1 MKKNIKFI
9 GAAAA
14 ALLAV
19 APVVASTA
27 TANAAVTVN
36 NATVTETPATN
47 ANALTVNVSLN
58 ASVNST
64 VSDVLKTVK
73 FSVDGATVN
82 APAKDVEIVN
92 ASTGKALEGT
102 DKLNATTQYAVKAG
116 SFTITGLTTGKE
128 YTVAGGKIGSNAA
141 TKTYSAADLSTNSDA
156 FTSASFGLTDSSLTG
171 TPYFVQDNTVV
182 SSSTVTVDTGST
194 STVKVSD
201 VVSAIEAQNFVAKVT
216 DGGNAVINDQPDVTK
231 AVDSALTAAGITVK
245 DGSFTVPASNVFTVN
260 LTATANNGKSAT
272 LPVTVAFNTK
282 AVSAAEKDTYP
293 VISYNGNK
301 YIGANQAVTLAS
313 NASFNNVKVGGNVD
327 TTAIKDA
334 FTAVVSTNNDSTK
347 LNVSVDTSKVNTAV
361 AGTYPVTVSA
371 TNPSGKTS
379 SVVFNLTVGEAG
391 ATYKTVAQEGNVYTV
406 NGNNATQTTDT
417 VSANQSIATFGTVTI
432 GGVSYTR
439 INSANSNKFVPT
451 SVFTAEQTTSKTIM
465 HVAQYY
471 NKKGEK
477 TTLNGKSTVGAYN
490 EVQVVS
496 EPVTINGSKYYKIA
510 GQDAY
515 VKAGNIDGTSRKLTH
530 NAYIYNN
537 KAKRVQKN
545 TVLKKGTSK
554 TTYGSSFKINGKAYY
569 RIGKNQYVKVANF
582 K

>member
-36 NATVTETPATN
+36 NATVTETPATT
-47 ANALTVNVSLN
+47 ANALTVNVSLD

-82 APAKDVEIVN
+82 AKDVEIVN
-92 ASTGKALEGT
+92 VSTGKALAST
-102 DKLNATTQYAVKAG
+102 DKLNATTNYAVKAG
-116 SFTITGLTTGKE
+116 SFTITGLTTGKD
-128 YTVAGGKIGSNAA
+128 YTVAGGTIGTNAA
-141 TKTYSAADLSTNSDA
+141 TKTYSAADLSTNSAA
-156 FTSASFGLTDSSLTG
+156 FTSASFTLTDSSLTG
-171 TPYFVQDNTVV
+171 TPYFVNSSNTVV
-182 SSSTVTVDTGST
+182 SSATVTVDTGST

-201 VVSAIEAQNFVAKVT
+201 VVSAIESQKFSAKVT
-216 DGGNAVINDQPDVTK
+216 DGGNAVINDQPNVTK
-231 AVDSALTAAGITVK
+231 AVESALTAAGITVK
-245 DGSFTVPASNVFTVN
+245 NGSFTVPSSNVFTVN
-260 LTATANNGKSAT
+260 LTATANNGKSVT

-282 AVSAAEKDTYP
+282 AVSAAEKNTYP
-293 VISYNGNK
+293 VISYNNK
-301 YIGANQAVTLAS
+301 EYIGANQAVTLA
-313 NASFNNVKVGGNVD
+313 NTASFNNVSVGGSVD
-327 TTAIKDA
+327 TAAIKKA
-334 FTAVVSTNNDSTK
+334 FTAVVSTDNKTTNLS
-347 LNVSVDTSKVNTAV
+347 VSVDTSKVNTAV

-391 ATYKTVAQEGNVYTV
+391 ATYKTVAQSGNVYTV
-406 NGNNATQTTDT
+406 NGNNATQTSET
-417 VSANQSIATFGTVTI
+417 VSANQSIATFGTVEI

-439 INSANSNKFVPT
+439 INSATSNKFVPT

-471 NKKGEK
+471 NNKGEK

-490 EVQVVS
+490 EVQVVT
-496 EPVTINGSKYYKIA
+496 ETVTINGAKYYKIA
-510 GQDAY
+510 GQDVY
-515 VKAGNIDGTSRKLTH
+515 VKAANIDGTSRKLTH